1 MAERFVGNDR
11 GADGSGPFVQRRA
24 DLPSYAIANL
34 MARGVFTQP
43 TAFQLNVNNLF
54 NKKYYSQV
62 NFYST
67 RNYGDP
73 CKFMVTLSH
82 KF

>member
-1 MAERFVGNDR
+1 VAERFVGNDR

-34 MARGVFTQP
+34 MAQP

-73 CKFMVTLSH
+73 CKFMVTLPH